1 MIAATGTNTFAQATM
16 TNVDGK
22 TGNVEAPAFTK
33 LQVFSYDKQ
42 MFLPTTHCF
51 FIDKCPSVN
60 FFALIGDPKL
70 KKLLKNFQKKRR
82 LANTPHART
91 RTTTFVSL

>member
-33 LQVFSYDKQ
+33 LQVFSYDEQ
-42 MFLPTTHCF
+42 MYWVTQT
-51 FIDKCPSVN
+51 K
-60 FFALIGDPKL
+60 
-70 KKLLKNFQKKRR
+70 
-82 LANTPHART
+82 
-91 RTTTFVSL
+91 SLRSR